1 MKKKKKSRQETLW
14 IPHDAVASS
23 PGHPFYEELERVLR
37 EEEFD
42 SFVESKCSPYYAK
55 KQGRPSIPPGV
66 YFRMLLIG
74 YFERIDSERG
84 ICWRCSDSLSLRQ
97 FLGLGMEERTPEHS
111 SLSRI
116 RNRLPLE
123 VHESVFGW
131 VLEILA
137 SRGMIDGKT
146 LGVDATTLEA
156 NAALR
161 SIVRRD
167 TGESYE
173 SYLKEL
179 ARKSGIEEPSRAD
192 IAKLDKKRP
201 KKGSNKEWVNPNEP
215 DAEIMKMKSGG
226 TDMAHKAEHAVDMSG
241 EGAVIAVTLHGGA
254 KGDTKSLPDTL
265 EKAQSNL
272 QELANNAEY
281 CERIHEDAGRE
292 VVGDKGYHG
301 NDILVELV
309 EQEYRSYISEP
320 ERGGRKWK
328 DKQAEQA
335 ATYANR
341 RRIRGTRGKR
351 LIRRRGELLE
361 RPFAHYLEAG
371 GMRRTHLRRHENIL
385 KRLLTHV
392 AGFNLGIL
400 MRNLIGKATPKEYAE
415 LNASLIAALLRF
427 VSTIGARFAPLQSIG
442 RLNLAVPPN
451 HIFLELAH
459 QTFSVSRIGDF
470 FTGLLGA
477 TSGYAVFADQGGDRI
492 ERALF
497 SYSDDVQD
505 AGAYDMVKVI
515 EKSVRRFADLKEFV
529 TKYDPKRIGVN
540 CSERLAFADGI
551 THEDYTLLSDAIGPQ
566 FEKRILS
573 ADIAD
578 RGFLVGKGH
587 Q

>member
-42 SFVESKCSPYYAK
+42 SFVESKCWSYYAK
-55 KQGRPSIPPGV
+55 KRGRPSIPPGV

-84 ICWRCSDSLSLRQ
+84 ICWRCADSLSLRG
-97 FLGLGMEERTPEHS
+97 FLGLGLEERTPEHS

-123 VHESVFGW
+123 VHEAVFGW
-131 VLEILA
+131 VLGVLA
-137 SRGMIDGKT
+137 ARGLIDGKT

-173 SYLKEL
+173 SFLKEL

-192 IAKLDKKRP
+192 IVKLDKKRS

-215 DAEIMKMKSGG
+215 DAEITKMKGGG
-226 TDMAHKAEHAVDMSG
+226 THLAHKAEHAVDMSG
-241 EGAVIAVTLHGGA
+241 EGAVISVTLHGGA

-272 QELANNAEY
+272 EELFDNSEC

-292 VVGDKGYHG
+292 VVADKGYHS
-301 NDILVELV
+301 NDTLVALHE
-309 EQEYRSYISEP
+309 EEYRSYISEP
-320 ERGGRKWK
+320 ARGGRRWK
-328 DKQAEQA
+328 DKQNEQA

-341 RRIRGTRGKR
+341 RRIRGNRGKR

-371 GMRRTHLRRHENIL
+371 GMRRTHLRKHDNIL

-415 LNASLIAALLRF
+415 LKASLITAVSRF
-427 VSTIGARFAPLQSIG
+427 ISTIKACFTPLQSDG
-442 RLNLAVPPN
+442 CPNLVIPPN
-451 HIFLELAH
+451 HSANHPLLELACE
-459 QTFSVSRIGDF
+459 TFSVRRIGF
-470 FTGLLGA
+470 FSPG
-477 TSGYAVFADQGGDRI
+477 
-492 ERALF
+492 
-497 SYSDDVQD
+497 
-505 AGAYDMVKVI
+505 
-515 EKSVRRFADLKEFV
+515 
-529 TKYDPKRIGVN
+529 
-540 CSERLAFADGI
+540 C
-551 THEDYTLLSDAIGPQ
+551 
-566 FEKRILS
+566 
-573 ADIAD
+573 
-578 RGFLVGKGH
+578 
-587 Q
+587 

>member
-97 FLGLGMEERTPEHS
+97 FLGLGMEERTPDHS

-131 VLEILA
+131 VLEVLA

-272 QELANNAEY
+272 QELANNAEC

-459 QTFSVSRIGDF
+459 QIFSVSRIG
-470 FTGLLGA
+470 T
-477 TSGYAVFADQGGDRI
+477 
-492 ERALF
+492 F
-497 SYSDDVQD
+497 SP
-505 AGAYDMVKVI
+505 G
-515 EKSVRRFADLKEFV
+515 
-529 TKYDPKRIGVN
+529 
-540 CSERLAFADGI
+540 C
-551 THEDYTLLSDAIGPQ
+551 
-566 FEKRILS
+566 
-573 ADIAD
+573 
-578 RGFLVGKGH
+578 
-587 Q
+587 

>member
-1 MKKKKKSRQETLW
+1 MSMKKKKKSRQETLW

-42 SFVESKCSPYYAK
+42 SFVESKCEPSPYYAK

-97 FLGLGMEERTPEHS
+97 FLGLGMEERTPDHS

-131 VLEILA
+131 VLEVLA

-146 LGVDATTLEA
+146 LRVDATTLEA

-179 ARKSGIEEPSRAD
+179 ARKSGIEEPSGAD

-427 VSTIGARFAPLQSIG
+427 VSTIGAGFAPLQSIG

-459 QTFSVSRIGDF
+459 QTFSVSRIADF
-470 FTGLLGA
+470 FTGLLGRRPNCNNAA
-477 TSGYAVFADQGGDRI
+477 TKPARKRARDLDYELLIQGTRKTRSTVRPRRRLP
-492 ERALF
+492 RAL
-497 SYSDDVQD
+497 STRHRR
-505 AGAYDMVKVI
+505 AG
-515 EKSVRRFADLKEFV
+515 SRSGR
-529 TKYDPKRIGVN
+529 
-540 CSERLAFADGI
+540 CSRPPPSSLCGEW
-551 THEDYTLLSDAIGPQ
+551 
-566 FEKRILS
+566 
-573 ADIAD
+573 
-578 RGFLVGKGH
+578 
-587 Q
+587 